1 MIALVNVDNTT
12 DLIKPLSTATPTALA
27 NKVDKVSGLRLINTA
42 EITKLGNQ
50 SSTTIGDQTL
60 PTMSSLGA
68 VSSNVEI
75 TCVTHTQITH
85 DAKGLF
91 TAGIAAATK
100 KNYVSDTELAELN
113 QIRQLQSYS
122 NVTDADSN
130 SYKTVKIGNQSW
142 MAEYL
147 KITRYKLGNTNIS
160 QNLPANYLIFN
171 TTIACRL

>member
-1 MIALVNVDNTT
+1 MNVDNTT

-85 DAKGLF
+85 DAKGLV

-100 KNYVSDTELAELN
+100 KSYVSDTELAELN
-113 QIRQLQSYS
+113 QI
-122 NVTDADSN
+122 
-130 SYKTVKIGNQSW
+130 K
-142 MAEYL
+142 
-147 KITRYKLGNTNIS
+147 
-160 QNLPANYLIFN
+160 
-171 TTIACRL
+171 